1 MKIKNV
7 VVIGS
12 GTMGSGIAAHL
23 CNANIPVTL
32 LDLKTEISE
41 KARERIHK
49 SRPPLLI
56 DKSKINNIKV
66 GNISDDFD
74 VVKDADWIVEA
85 VVERID
91 VKHQIY
97 KKIFKTRKDGA
108 IVSSNTSSI
117 PIKVLSE
124 HLTDIEKK
132 DFCITHFFNPVR
144 YMGLLEIV
152 KNENND
158 LNKIN
163 QLKEFCEVELGKGA
177 IICNDTPGFL
187 GNRVGVYAMQVAMTE
202 AFKMKLSVEEADAI
216 FGRPM
221 GIPKTGVF
229 GLYDLIG
236 IDLMADVLKSFIK
249 ELPKS
254 DEFHEVAKEIPLVKK
269 LIETG
274 YTGRKGKGGFYRI
287 NKTGATKVMEAI
299 NLETGDYS
307 PSKKIDV
314 KSDKVDLQALINR
327 KDKYGEY
334 AWSVLSK
341 IIKYASSL
349 IPNITK
355 EFNDIDEAMRLGFNW
370 AKGPFEMLEEIG
382 VKNFFNRVDD
392 FTGNSFLEDLSKTK
406 NSEHLTDIEKK
417 DFCIT
422 HFFNPVRYMGLLE
435 IVKNE
440 NNDLK
445 KINQLKEFCE
455 IELGKGAIVCNDTP
469 GFLGNRVGVYAMQV
483 AMTEAF
489 KMKLSVEEA
498 DAIFGRPMGIPKTG
512 VFGLYDLIGIDLMAD
527 VLKSFIKELPKSDEF
542 HEVAKEIPLV
552 KKLIET
558 GYTGRKGKGGFY
570 RMNKTATS
578 KVMEAINLESGN
590 YFPSKKIDVKS
601 DKVDLQGLINRKDK
615 YGEYAWSVLSKIIKY
630 ASSLV
635 PGITKEFNDIDEAM
649 RLGFNWA
656 KGPFEML
663 EEIGVK
669 NFFDK
674 IDEYKG
680 NNFLEKLSKTKNEDF
695 YGERQKY
702 TNIETLGKVKKTASS
717 LDGNDSAKIYRFND
731 YNIVEFTTK
740 ANALDY
746 DSMDALKKATDKP
759 LIIINES
766 MQFSAGVNLTYTMQ
780 FADKKDFKSIE
791 KFIKYFQETCKHL
804 KYSKHP
810 VISAPSGL
818 TLGGGFEVMV
828 QSNFVASHTNI
839 VVGLVE
845 TIVGL
850 IPAGGGC
857 KEMLARWLDTDEAKK
872 DPNYAPLKVFDII
885 GYGKT
890 ATSPVEAEPMK
901 YLRPVDKKI
910 MNRNS
915 LLEVSKKILMENK
928 DFKAPNEVKFNL
940 PGKSVLEDMN
950 KILDKLYNDKVIL
963 DHGVTVAKEL
973 AHVLSGGDT
982 TIDKTLS
989 EDDLFKLELDAFMR
1003 LIETQKTQDRIKHTL
1018 ATGKP
1023 LVN

>member
-41 KARERIHK
+41 KAREKIYK

-91 VKHQIY
+91 IKHQIY
-97 KKIFKTRKDGA
+97 EKIFKARKDGA

-124 HLTDIEKK
+124 HLTDVEKK

-144 YMGLLEIV
+144 YMSLLEIV

-158 LNKIN
+158 LN
-163 QLKEFCEVELGKGA
+163 
-177 IICNDTPGFL
+177 
-187 GNRVGVYAMQVAMTE
+187 
-202 AFKMKLSVEEADAI
+202 
-216 FGRPM
+216 
-221 GIPKTGVF
+221 
-229 GLYDLIG
+229 
-236 IDLMADVLKSFIK
+236 
-249 ELPKS
+249 
-254 DEFHEVAKEIPLVKK
+254 
-269 LIETG
+269 
-274 YTGRKGKGGFYRI
+274 
-287 NKTGATKVMEAI
+287 
-299 NLETGDYS
+299 
-307 PSKKIDV
+307 
-314 KSDKVDLQALINR
+314 
-327 KDKYGEY
+327 
-334 AWSVLSK
+334 
-341 IIKYASSL
+341 
-349 IPNITK
+349 
-355 EFNDIDEAMRLGFNW
+355 
-370 AKGPFEMLEEIG
+370 
-382 VKNFFNRVDD
+382 
-392 FTGNSFLEDLSKTK
+392 
-406 NSEHLTDIEKK
+406 
-417 DFCIT
+417 
-422 HFFNPVRYMGLLE
+422 
-435 IVKNE
+435 
-440 NNDLK
+440 

-527 VLKSFIKELPKSDEF
+527 VLKSFIKELPETDQF

-570 RMNKTATS
+570 RMNKSGAI
-578 KVMEAINLESGN
+578 KVMEAINLETGD
-590 YFPSKKIDVKS
+590 YLPSKKIDVKS
-601 DKVDLQGLINRKDK
+601 DKVDLKGLINRKDK
-615 YGEYAWSVLSKIIKY
+615 YGEYAWSVISKIIKY

-674 IDEYKG
+674 VDDFNG
-680 NNFLEKLSKTKNEDF
+680 NSFLEILSKTKNEDF
-695 YGERQKY
+695 YGDRQKY

-717 LDGNDSAKIYRFND
+717 LDGNGSATIYRFND

-780 FADKKDFKSIE
+780 FADKNDFKSIK

-857 KEMLARWLDTDEAKK
+857 KEMLARWLDTEEAKK
-872 DPNYAPLKVFDII
+872 DPNYASLKVFDII

-901 YLRPVDKKI
+901 YLRPEDKKI

-915 LLEVSKKILMENK
+915 LLEVSKKILTENK
-928 DFKAPNEVKFNL
+928 DFKAPDELKFKL
-940 PGKSVLEDMN
+940 PGKAVRGEMD
-950 KILDKLYNDKVIL
+950 KILEKLYNDKIIL
-963 DHGVTVAKEL
+963 DHGVEVAKEL

>member
-1 MKIKNV
+1 
-7 VVIGS
+7 
-12 GTMGSGIAAHL
+12 MGSGIAAHL

-41 KARERIHK
+41 NARERIHK

-56 DKSKINNIKV
+56 DKSKIENIKV
-66 GNISDDFD
+66 GNIEDDFS
-74 VVKDADWIVEA
+74 VVEQADWVVEA

-91 VKHQIY
+91 IKHQIY
-97 KKIFKTRKDGA
+97 EKIFNSRKDGA

-117 PIKVLSE
+117 PIKVLSQNLNKE
-124 HLTDIEKK
+124 QKK

-152 KNENND
+152 KNEDND

-163 QLKEFCEVELGKGA
+163 QLKEFCELELGKGA
-177 IICNDTPGFL
+177 IVCNDTPGFL
-187 GNRVGVYAMQVAMTE
+187 GNRVGVYAMQIAMTE

-249 ELPKS
+249 ELPET

-274 YTGRKGKGGFYRI
+274 YTGRKGKGGFYRMK
-287 NKTGATKVMEAI
+287 KTDSGKVMEAI
-299 NLETGDYS
+299 DLQTGDYS
-307 PSKKIDV
+307 LSKKIDI
-314 KSDKVDLQALINR
+314 KSDKVDLKGLINR
-327 KDKYGEY
+327 NDKYGEY
-334 AWSVLSK
+334 AWSVLEK

-349 IPNITK
+349 VPEITK

-382 VKNFFNRVDD
+382 VKNFF
-392 FTGNSFLEDLSKTK
+392 
-406 NSEHLTDIEKK
+406 EK
-417 DFCIT
+417 
-422 HFFNPVRYMGLLE
+422 V
-435 IVKNE
+435 E
-440 NNDLK
+440 N
-445 KINQLKEFCE
+445 F
-455 IELGKGAIVCNDTP
+455 
-469 GFLGNRVGVYAMQV
+469 
-483 AMTEAF
+483 
-489 KMKLSVEEA
+489 
-498 DAIFGRPMGIPKTG
+498 
-512 VFGLYDLIGIDLMAD
+512 
-527 VLKSFIKELPKSDEF
+527 
-542 HEVAKEIPLV
+542 
-552 KKLIET
+552 
-558 GYTGRKGKGGFY
+558 
-570 RMNKTATS
+570 
-578 KVMEAINLESGN
+578 
-590 YFPSKKIDVKS
+590 
-601 DKVDLQGLINRKDK
+601 
-615 YGEYAWSVLSKIIKY
+615 
-630 ASSLV
+630 
-635 PGITKEFNDIDEAM
+635 
-649 RLGFNWA
+649 
-656 KGPFEML
+656 
-663 EEIGVK
+663 
-669 NFFDK
+669 
-674 IDEYKG
+674 KG
-680 NNFLEKLSKTKNEDF
+680 NNFLENLSKTKNENF

-702 TNIETLGKVKKTASS
+702 TSIETLGKVKKTATSV
-717 LDGNDSAKIYRFND
+717 DGNSSASIYRFND

-766 MQFSAGVNLTYTMQ
+766 MQFSAGVNLTYTME
-780 FADKKDFKSIE
+780 FADKNDFKSIE

-818 TLGGGFEVMV
+818 TLGGGFEVLV

-839 VVGLVE
+839 VIGLVE

-857 KEMLARWLDTDEAKK
+857 KEMLARWLDTAEAKK

-890 ATSPVEAEPMK
+890 ATSPVEAEPLK
-901 YLRPVDKKI
+901 YLLPENKKI

-915 LLEVSKKILMENK
+915 LLEVSKKILDENK
-928 DFKAPNEVKFNL
+928 DFKAPNELKFNL
-940 PGKSVLEDMN
+940 PGKAVIGEMN
-950 KILDKLYNDKVIL
+950 KILEKLYNDKIIL
-963 DHGVTVAKEL
+963 DHGVEVAKEL
-973 AHVLSGGDT
+973 AFVLSGGDT
-982 TIDKTLS
+982 TMDKVLT

-1003 LIETQKTQDRIKHTL
+1003 LIETKNTQDRIKHTL

>member
-23 CNANIPVTL
+23 CNANVPVTL

-41 KARERIHK
+41 KARDRIHK
-49 SRPPLLI
+49 SRPPLLL
-56 DKSKINNIKV
+56 DRSKINNIKV
-66 GNISDDFD
+66 GNIDDNFD
-74 VVKDADWIVEA
+74 VVKDADWVVEA

-91 VKHQIY
+91 IKHQIY
-97 KKIFKTRKDGA
+97 EKIFKARKEGA

-117 PIKVLSE
+117 PIKVLSQ
-124 HLTDIEKK
+124 HLTDKEKK

-163 QLKEFCEVELGKGA
+163 ELKEFCEIELGKGA
-177 IICNDTPGFL
+177 IVCNDTPGFL
-187 GNRVGVYAMQVAMTE
+187 GNRVGVYAMQIAMTE

-249 ELPKS
+249 ELPETDK
-254 DEFHEVAKEIPLVKK
+254 FHEVAKEIPLVKK
-269 LIETG
+269 LIDTG

-287 NKTGATKVMEAI
+287 NKTGTNKVMEAI
-299 NLETGDYS
+299 NLATGDYS
-307 PSKKIDV
+307 PTKKIDM
-314 KSDKVDLQALINR
+314 KSDKVDLKALIDR

-334 AWSVLSK
+334 AWSV
-341 IIKYASSL
+341 I
-349 IPNITK
+349 
-355 EFNDIDEAMRLGFNW
+355 
-370 AKGPFEMLEEIG
+370 
-382 VKNFFNRVDD
+382 
-392 FTGNSFLEDLSKTK
+392 
-406 NSEHLTDIEKK
+406 
-417 DFCIT
+417 
-422 HFFNPVRYMGLLE
+422 
-435 IVKNE
+435 
-440 NNDLK
+440 
-445 KINQLKEFCE
+445 
-455 IELGKGAIVCNDTP
+455 
-469 GFLGNRVGVYAMQV
+469 
-483 AMTEAF
+483 
-489 KMKLSVEEA
+489 
-498 DAIFGRPMGIPKTG
+498 
-512 VFGLYDLIGIDLMAD
+512 
-527 VLKSFIKELPKSDEF
+527 
-542 HEVAKEIPLV
+542 
-552 KKLIET
+552 
-558 GYTGRKGKGGFY
+558 
-570 RMNKTATS
+570 
-578 KVMEAINLESGN
+578 
-590 YFPSKKIDVKS
+590 
-601 DKVDLQGLINRKDK
+601 
-615 YGEYAWSVLSKIIKY
+615 SKIIKY

-674 IDEYKG
+674 VDDFSG
-680 NNFLEKLSKTKNEDF
+680 NSFLENLSKTQNEDF

-717 LDGNDSAKIYRFND
+717 LDGNDSAKIYKFSD

-804 KYSKHP
+804 KYSKYP

-872 DPNYAPLKVFDII
+872 DPNFAPLKVFDII

-901 YLRPVDKKI
+901 YLRPNDKKI

-915 LLEVSKKILMENK
+915 LLEVSKKILSENK
-928 DFKAPNEVKFNL
+928 DFKAPDEHKFNL
-940 PGKSVLEDMN
+940 PGKAVRGEMD
-950 KILDKLYNDKVIL
+950 KILEKLYNDKVIL
-963 DHGVTVAKEL
+963 EHGVEVAKEL

>member
-23 CNANIPVTL
+23 CNANVPVTL

-41 KARERIHK
+41 KARDRIHK
-49 SRPPLLI
+49 SRPPLLL
-56 DKSKINNIKV
+56 DRSKINNIKV
-66 GNISDDFD
+66 GNIDDNFD
-74 VVKDADWIVEA
+74 VVKDADWVVEA

-91 VKHQIY
+91 IKHQIY
-97 KKIFKTRKDGA
+97 EKIFKARKEGA

-124 HLTDIEKK
+124 HLTDKEKK

-163 QLKEFCEVELGKGA
+163 ELKEFCELELGKGA
-177 IICNDTPGFL
+177 IVCNDTPGFL
-187 GNRVGVYAMQVAMTE
+187 GNRVGVYAMQIAMTE

-249 ELPKS
+249 ELPETDK
-254 DEFHEVAKEIPLVKK
+254 FHEVAKEIPLVKK
-269 LIETG
+269 LIDTG

-287 NKTGATKVMEAI
+287 NKTGTNKVMEAI
-299 NLETGDYS
+299 NLATGDYS
-307 PSKKIDV
+307 PTKKIDM
-314 KSDKVDLQALINR
+314 KSDKVDLKALIDR
-327 KDKYGEY
+327 EDKYGEY
-334 AWSVLSK
+334 AWSV
-341 IIKYASSL
+341 I
-349 IPNITK
+349 
-355 EFNDIDEAMRLGFNW
+355 
-370 AKGPFEMLEEIG
+370 
-382 VKNFFNRVDD
+382 
-392 FTGNSFLEDLSKTK
+392 
-406 NSEHLTDIEKK
+406 
-417 DFCIT
+417 
-422 HFFNPVRYMGLLE
+422 
-435 IVKNE
+435 
-440 NNDLK
+440 
-445 KINQLKEFCE
+445 
-455 IELGKGAIVCNDTP
+455 
-469 GFLGNRVGVYAMQV
+469 
-483 AMTEAF
+483 
-489 KMKLSVEEA
+489 
-498 DAIFGRPMGIPKTG
+498 
-512 VFGLYDLIGIDLMAD
+512 
-527 VLKSFIKELPKSDEF
+527 
-542 HEVAKEIPLV
+542 
-552 KKLIET
+552 
-558 GYTGRKGKGGFY
+558 
-570 RMNKTATS
+570 
-578 KVMEAINLESGN
+578 
-590 YFPSKKIDVKS
+590 
-601 DKVDLQGLINRKDK
+601 
-615 YGEYAWSVLSKIIKY
+615 SKIIKY

-674 IDEYKG
+674 VDDFSG
-680 NNFLEKLSKTKNEDF
+680 NSFLENLSKTQNEDF

-717 LDGNDSAKIYRFND
+717 LDGNDSAKIYKFSD

-766 MQFSAGVNLTYTMQ
+766 MQFSAGVNLTYTME

-804 KYSKHP
+804 KYSKYP

-872 DPNYAPLKVFDII
+872 DPNFAPLKVFDII

-901 YLRPVDKKI
+901 YLRPNDKKI

-915 LLEVSKKILMENK
+915 LLEVSKKILSENK
-928 DFKAPNEVKFNL
+928 DFKAPDEHKFNL
-940 PGKSVLEDMN
+940 PGKAVRVEMD
-950 KILDKLYNDKVIL
+950 KILEKLYNDKVIL
-963 DHGVTVAKEL
+963 EHGVEVAKEL